1 MLVANIAAEWRAAW
15 HKDVVIDLVG
25 YRKYGHNEIDEP
37 MFTQP
42 IMYSIIKKHK
52 NVLGKRVVHS
62 PNWCHTAPDSPLHTY
77 CIFLLEHQE
86 GLPLT
91 RYKAQALNGNK
102 YEFKNI

>member
-1 MLVANIAAEWRAAW
+1 MLVANIAAEWRATW

-52 NVLGKRVVHS
+52 NILGTCIVGTVTDITLGSKE
-62 PNWCHTAPDSPLHTY
+62 PDFCQEY
-77 CIFLLEHQE
+77 CLFFAFL
-86 GLPLT
+86 
-91 RYKAQALNGNK
+91 YSCDC
-102 YEFKNI
+102 